1 MRSSKYL
8 DPNLLNQTR
17 LEAARYVKEDG
28 LAKIPYLGR
37 DSTVRFIEFLYRMG
51 AQSVEISKLDRTAYD
66 SNFIME
72 LYVRVS
78 DQDKTRD
85 ILNLIFKALPFAVEE
100 TATRVFRLEWTSKH
114 SHPIVVKHGFPK
126 F

>member
-1 MRSSKYL
+1 MTV
-8 DPNLLNQTR
+8 LNPR
-17 LEAARYVKEDG
+17 LEASRYILDDS

-37 DSTVRFIEFLYRMG
+37 DSSVRFIDFLYRMG
-51 AQSVEISKLDRTAYD
+51 AQSVEISKLDRTKYE

-78 DQDKTRD
+78 EQDKVRD
-85 ILNLIFKALPFAVEE
+85 ILNLIFKSLPCTIEE
-100 TATRVFRLEWTSKH
+100 TRTRMFRLEWTSKH